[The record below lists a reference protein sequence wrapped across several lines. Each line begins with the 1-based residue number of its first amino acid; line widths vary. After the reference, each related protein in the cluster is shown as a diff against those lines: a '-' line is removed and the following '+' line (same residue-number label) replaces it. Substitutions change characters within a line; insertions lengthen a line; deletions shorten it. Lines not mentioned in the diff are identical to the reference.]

1 MSDDKPL
8 DLTALSALEQA
19 ATPRPWSANW
29 DANEFGGDEGWGLW
43 DRNRQLAG
51 TWYSENGL
59 YGESGHTLLSEAD
72 AEFIVALRNAAPDL
86 IAENARLQRERDEAR
101 KVVAVVDDVRQGAG
115 WTVQIYGV
123 LIAQCDIYGK
133 TEDVRRL
140 EAENDALR
148 AQIAWWEEKFPCDG
162 LCSDAPEE
170 DCSRHGRTPVDLW
183 ERYTEAANA
192 AAALRA
198 TLARVEA
205 LADEW
210 VGLTDEDD
218 VLVSGTALLS
228 KAGSDLLRA
237 LADAAPPATTDD
249 PSEQACVKAYPE
261 VGHEDEGYSCVT
273 HNMSWDE
280 CPHRSEQEAGR

>member
-19 ATPRPWSANW
+19 ATLGPWSAVTTGISSGNHW
-29 DANEFGGDEGWGLW
+29 HVEDGTGWVVAYIPSNDGENDEMRGP
-43 DRNRQLAG
+43 
-51 TWYSENGL
+51 
-59 YGESGHTLLSEAD
+59 D
-72 AEFIVALRNAAPDL
+72 AEFIAALRNATPDL

-205 LADEW
+205 LAEGGRQPGAW
-210 VGLTDEDD
+210 VYPDGNDNSQPVWT
-218 VLVSGTALLS
+218 TY
-228 KAGSDLLRA
+228 LRA
-237 LADAAPPATTDD
+237 ALDNYRIEFSTRYGRYLRHALTDAAPPATD
-249 PSEQACVKAYPE
+249 P
-261 VGHEDEGYSCVT
+261 
-273 HNMSWDE
+273 
-280 CPHRSEQEAGR
+280 SEQEAGR